1 MSDSK
6 KRGLLAAAI
15 LGSWVSAVTWSGPAA
30 GAGDAPPF
38 AAPWMDAT
46 HGPEPEMQ
54 VQRYD
59 ANTYIVRQSIKTNFE
74 GPFIFLFFGGNRVL
88 QIDSGA
94 GGLKIRPTIDRVIA
108 DWLHANGQK
117 AIQLVVAHSHS
128 HHDHVAGDEEFTGR
142 ADTVVVGHSPE
153 EVAAFFKVHAWPT
166 EIVPFDLGG
175 GRLLD
180 IIPSPGHEPAEI
192 SVYDRKTH
200 LLLMGDELYP
210 GRLYI
215 PSHDFKVYQATIDRV
230 ADFTRSRPVAWILGN
245 HIEMTQTPGR
255 DYAMHIPTHPLEH
268 RLELPYASL
277 LELRAA
283 VDAMGELPRLEVHND
298 FIIYPLP

>member
-1 MSDSK
+1 MPRTFWTVVGSAIAT
-6 KRGLLAAAI
+6 LL
-15 LGSWVSAVTWSGPAA
+15 SASTGAVH
-30 GAGDAPPF
+30 AGDSPF

-59 ANTYIVRQSIKTNFE
+59 ANTYVVRQSIRTNFE
-74 GPFIFLFFGGNRVL
+74 GPFIFLFFGKERVL

-108 DWLHANGQK
+108 DWLQAKGQK
-117 AIQLVVAHSHS
+117 SIHLVVAHSHS
-128 HHDHVAGDEEFTGR
+128 HRDHIAGDEEFTDR
-142 ADTVVVGHSPE
+142 PDTTVVGHSPE
-153 EVAAFFKVHAWPT
+153 EVAAFFKVQSWPT
-166 EIVPFDLGG
+166 QIVPFDLGG
-175 GRLLD
+175 GRVLD
-180 IIPSPGHEPAEI
+180 IIPSPGHQPAEI
-192 SVYDRKTH
+192 SVFDRQTH

-215 PSHDFKVYQATIDRV
+215 PVAEFKTYQATIDRV
-230 ADFTRSRPVAWILGN
+230 ADFTASRQVAWILGN

-255 DYAMHIPTHPLEH
+255 DYAMHTPSHPAEH

-277 LELRAA
+277 LELRTA
-283 VDAMGELPRLEVHND
+283 VDAMGELPRLEVHDD